1 MPARRARVAKWRAVM
16 RNEGSGEQCRVQ
28 SAAAVS
34 ECGDGAGCR
43 VRECGKVANSVFSSF
58 G

>member
-1 MPARRARVAKWRAVM
+1 MAKWRAVM

-28 SAAAVS
+28 SAAAAVS
-34 ECGDGAGCR
+34 DCGDGAGCR